1 MSKVAA
7 KYGVLRVHPNP
18 EFKKF
23 DGVKMFRPHWPY
35 NDEVIV
41 VEVSTECPVL
51 TRRLRCFSVGSCR
64 FSLPVS
70 QCVYACLVI

>member
-41 VEVSTECPVL
+41 VEVSTECL
-51 TRRLRCFSVGSCR
+51 FLRDVFGA
-64 FSLPVS
+64 SLWVPS
-70 QCVYACLVI
+70 QSPNACMLAL

>member
-41 VEVSTECPVL
+41 VEVSTECLFLRDVFGASLWVPV
-51 TRRLRCFSVGSCR
+51 
-64 FSLPVS
+64 VS
-70 QCVYACLVI
+70 PSQSPNACMLAL